1 MKRFA
6 RNMKY
11 DKSPSKAMQAN
22 GFESRAGEVAGA
34 EIQSRREMGK
44 VRRARTR
51 RTCPFTDRA

>member
-1 MKRFA
+1 
-6 RNMKY
+6 MKY

-51 RTCPFTDRA
+51 RTCPVH